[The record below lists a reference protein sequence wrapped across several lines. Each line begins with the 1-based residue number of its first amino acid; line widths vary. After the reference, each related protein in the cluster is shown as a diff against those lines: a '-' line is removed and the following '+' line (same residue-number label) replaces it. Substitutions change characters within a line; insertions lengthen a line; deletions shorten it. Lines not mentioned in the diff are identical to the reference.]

1 MANLLKK
8 TLSAFQFWFF
18 YQKSIIEREIE
29 TFVYDFSGI
38 VASVGGSLGL
48 FLGFSCLQE
57 SFELLVRLGSSYFR
71 AEQSSIVKV
80 F

>member
-1 MANLLKK
+1 MAHLLKK
-8 TLSAFQFWFF
+8 PLSVFQFWFF

-57 SFELLVRLGSSYFR
+57 SFENLGPIS
-71 AEQSSIVKV
+71 
-80 F
+80 